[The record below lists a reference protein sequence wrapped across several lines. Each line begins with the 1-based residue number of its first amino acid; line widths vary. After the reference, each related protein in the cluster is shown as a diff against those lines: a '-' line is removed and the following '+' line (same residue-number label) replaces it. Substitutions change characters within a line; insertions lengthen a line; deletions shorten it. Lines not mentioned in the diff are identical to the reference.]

1 MDAIKQV
8 TRRALSAHEQAVDG
22 SDRLLSSLTNI
33 KQKLAGPRNYSIQDN
48 MSNDF
53 DKIHHTFLS

>member
-33 KQKLAGPRNYSIQDN
+33 KQKLAGPRNYSLLDSL
-48 MSNDF
+48 SNGF